1 MVDEEREEAV
11 EEAEPVAKRRSPL
24 GLFIV
29 LGIVAVVLVGMV
41 FALLIFAPGVVPFLG
56 EKPADQTAS
65 DQALEE
71 KGGTKGA
78 DTLGVLYAMEPFI
91 VNLVDPNVQR
101 YLKLKIELELN
112 NKPVQS
118 EIDLRMPQIKDSL
131 LVLLSS
137 KSFNDIKTV
146 EGKMRL
152 RMEII
157 SRINNFLTEGRVKNV
172 YFTEFVVQ

>member
-1 MVDEEREEAV
+1 MVDEERDAQ
-11 EEAEPVAKRRSPL
+11 AEPEAKPIAKKSRL
-24 GLFIV
+24 GLFLI
-29 LGIVAVVLVGMV
+29 LGIVLVVLVG
-41 FALLIFAPGVVPFLG
+41 AILGLLMFAPGVVPFLG
-56 EKPADQTAS
+56 EKPADQTTADQTAS
-65 DQALEE
+65 GKE
-71 KGGTKGA
+71 KTKEPE
-78 DTLGVLYAMEPFI
+78 TLGIMYAMEPYI

-101 YLKLKIELELN
+101 YLKLKLELELSN
-112 NKPVQS
+112 AKVQS
-118 EIDLRMPQIKDSL
+118 EIDLRMPQIRDSI

-157 SRINNFLTEGRVKNV
+157 GRINSFLSEGRVKNV